1 MKDPER
7 LVDRAGSLDAR
18 LLSALDEPAPP
29 ELLARTLASLSVAS
43 VAPAALAPS
52 GAKVVAAKV
61 AGGGILS
68 AIGIGALAGVVTV
81 ALSQW
86 APLSGALSQQAPQS
100 GALAH
105 QATSTRNVDV
115 AAGPLLAPPAVMASS
130 APAVTSAP
138 VVAPPSSAEAPA
150 GSARAPAPSASPSM
164 RSPATLAT
172 EIALLDEARR
182 ALDGGDPAR
191 AQALMDRYAREAPHG
206 QLAREAAL
214 LRAEVAKAIAPTNP

>member
-1 MKDPER
+1 MNDPKR

-81 ALSQW
+81 
-86 APLSGALSQQAPQS
+86 GALSLRAPQS

-105 QATSTRNVDV
+105 QATSTRNVDG